1 MKLLQNKRDL
11 QLKQM
16 RKEIS
21 QFLQAGQEPIARIRV
36 EHIIREQNI
45 WAAYEILE
53 LFCEFV
59 LARVPII
66 ESQKECPSELREAI
80 ASIIFAAPRCSDIP
94 DLLHIKNLFTT
105 KYGKEFVTAISELRP
120 DSGVN
125 RTIIEKLSV
134 SAPSGE
140 IKLKVLTDIAEEYNL
155 AWDSSKTAAEFRKNH
170 EDLLGGAKQVG
181 VGAALS
187 HAPSKNNSNNLSA
200 SNTEQFIKST
210 HDKQQYEHLEAFI
223 PSNNSSWLNTNE
235 IEQSHKNNDVQFN
248 DTKTETIF
256 QSSDILEKARAAIA
270 SANRAT
276 AAARAAASLAHSDF
290 GSLKLE
296 GESS

>member
-1 MKLLQNKRDL
+1 M
-11 QLKQM
+11 
-16 RKEIS
+16 
-21 QFLQAGQEPIARIRV
+21 

-170 EDLLGGAKQVG
+170 EDLLGGAKQVSVG
-181 VGAALS
+181 VALS

-200 SNTEQFIKST
+200 SNTEQSIKST
-210 HDKQQYEHLEAFI
+210 HDKQQYEHLEASI
-223 PSNNSSWLNTNE
+223 PSNNNSWLNTNE
-235 IEQSHKNNDVQFN
+235 IEQSHKNNNVQFT